1 MILITNATWVACF
14 GKTGHCAVRA
24 GLLAVALM
32 LLLSAVAAAMPTSD
46 SEGDGSSRMQIQ
58 LASRAVPR
66 EPATSALA
74 IRRYSNRPAYRGTT
88 EVITVRIDQK
98 FAANDRIRILRAI
111 KEWNH
116 ALNGHIRF
124 EVSAV
129 PFGAP
134 AAAPVFAS
142 AVAGPTANPK
152 DWVIVHAPGRGP
164 NRGTRGSTVLAIT
177 QPIPSGGLMLLYADA
192 VGDADLGNVVL
203 HELGHALGLGHD
215 PLALLMSTSY
225 RGDDQGCVDEGT
237 VKALAALKG
246 LPIDDLNWCALP
258 SVSSGR

>member
-1 MILITNATWVACF
+1 MFFAPQRPQT
-14 GKTGHCAVRA
+14 RA

-32 LLLSAVAAAMPTSD
+32 LLFSAVAAAMPTSD
-46 SEGDGSSRMQIQ
+46 GEHDSRPQTLI
-58 LASRAVPR
+58 ASRAVPQ
-66 EPATSALA
+66 EPASSALA
-74 IRRYSNRPAYRGTT
+74 YRRYTHRPAYRGAT
-88 EVITVRIDQK
+88 EVITMRIDQK
-98 FAANDRIRILRAI
+98 FAASDRARLLRAI

-116 ALNGHIRF
+116 ALNGHIRL

-134 AAAPVFAS
+134 AMAPVPVPAS
-142 AVAGPTANPK
+142 AVTGPTAKPK
-152 DWVIVHAPGRGP
+152 DWVIAHAPGRGP
-164 NRGTRGSTVLAIT
+164 GRGTRGSSVLALT
-177 QPIPSGGLMLLYADA
+177 QPIPGVGGLMLLYADA
-192 VGDADLGNVVL
+192 VGDADLGNIVL

-215 PLALLMSTSY
+215 PAALLMSTNY

-258 SVSSGR
+258 SVYSGK